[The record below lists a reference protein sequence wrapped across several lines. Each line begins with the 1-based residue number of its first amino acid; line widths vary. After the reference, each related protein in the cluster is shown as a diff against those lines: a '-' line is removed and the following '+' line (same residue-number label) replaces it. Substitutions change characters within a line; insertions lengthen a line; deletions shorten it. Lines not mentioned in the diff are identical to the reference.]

1 MSAELVTVRFEERAC
16 FLELHDP
23 ARSNALTPSLIA
35 QCHAAL
41 DQCDARVSV
50 LVISGTPEVFCSGA
64 DLANVRH
71 AFAAGDAEA
80 ADPQP
85 LYELWLRLTRA
96 PYVVVSHVRGSVN
109 AGGIGF
115 VAASD
120 IVIAASTA
128 QFSLSELLFGLF
140 PACVL
145 PFLIRRVG
153 RQRAHYLTLMTQA
166 FSAEQ
171 ARELGLVDAHASDS
185 SDLLRRHLLRL
196 RRLSGA
202 AVGRYKDYM
211 SSLDDSLVR
220 AQPLAL
226 SANRAMFRDPAAQRA
241 IGRYLDEGRFPW
253 EP

>member
-1 MSAELVTVRFEERAC
+1 MSAGPVVVRFEEGVC
-16 FLELHDP
+16 FLELNDP
-23 ARSNALTPSLIA
+23 AGRNALTPSLIA

-41 DQCDARVSV
+41 DRCNGHVSV
-50 LVISGTPEVFCSGA
+50 VVISGTPQVFCSGA
-64 DLANVRH
+64 DFEAARR
-71 AFAAGDAEA
+71 AFTNGDADA
-80 ADPQP
+80 GDPQP
-85 LYELWLRLTRA
+85 LYELWLRLTRE

-128 QFSLSELLFGLF
+128 QFSLSELLFGLY

-145 PFLIRRVG
+145 PFLIRRIG
-153 RQRAHYLTLMTQA
+153 RQQAHYLTLMTQA

-171 ARELGLVDAHASDS
+171 ARELGLVDAHSGDS

-196 RRLSGA
+196 RRLSSA
-202 AVGRYKDYM
+202 AVGRYKEYA
-211 SSLDDSLVR
+211 SCLDDSLVR

-226 SANRAMFRDPAAQRA
+226 RANRALFRDPTVQRA
-241 IGRYLDEGRFPW
+241 IGRYLDEGLFPW